1 MMDDPETKMEVET
14 PYELFKNDEK
24 KQLDKNNEAKM
35 TLYNALPQAN
45 DLATLPLD
53 ELIGNLKV
61 YEMILEYDGIA
72 SKTTQEKV
80 KSLALKAKVTREQT
94 SDDSDSQ
101 GGSDKDVDEEVDE
114 AFNLIAKNFRK
125 FFRKNNRFG
134 CGNRFSNGAN
144 RFRKGRGNS
153 FRNKGGESSRQKRG
167 CYNCGEEV
175 HFISECPKR
184 KEIKAF
190 VGGAWSD
197 SEDDNEP
204 QNDATCLMAIDTQEV
219 LFKPYRS
226 NNDLDIIDLQ
236 KENEKLLKFSIDFS
250 KTYEKLLQE
259 KRAQEKEHS
268 KFFSKVNE
276 LELEE
281 TCQILRDG

>member
-1 MMDDPETKMEVET
+1 MNQENYVEGCSMQR
-14 PYELFKNDEK
+14 PPL
-24 KQLDKNNEAKM
+24 LEADRAKV
-35 TLYNALPQAN
+35 TAIKEAN

-61 YEMILEYDGIA
+61 YEMILENDGIA

-80 KSLALKAKVTREQT
+80 KLLALKAKVTREQT

-101 GGSDKDVDEEVDE
+101 GGSDKDIDEEVDE
-114 AFNLIAKNFRK
+114 AFNLIAKKIRK
-125 FFRKNNRFG
+125 FFSNNNRFG
-134 CGNRFSNGAN
+134 YGNRFSNWAN
-144 RFRKGRGNS
+144 RFGRGRGNS
-153 FRNKGGESSRQKRG
+153 FKNKGGESSRQKRG
-167 CYNCGEEV
+167 CYNCGEEG
-175 HFISECPKR
+175 HFISECPKP

-190 VGGAWSD
+190 VEGAWSD
-197 SEDDNEP
+197 SKDDNEQ
-204 QNDATCLMAIDTQEV
+204 QNDATCLIAIDTQEV

-259 KRAQEKEHS
+259 KRTQEKEHS

-276 LELEE
+276 LELEVKK
-281 TCQILRDG
+281 LVKS